1 MIYRG
6 RLVFNENKDE
16 GEVLID
22 PDFFYELHP
31 TIQLD
36 VLTDWIR
43 YLQDLYK
50 EIQTDPYDEATV
62 FIARE

>member
-16 GEVLID
+16 GKVLID
-22 PDFFYELHP
+22 TDFFYELHP

-36 VLTDWIR
+36 VLSDWIR
-43 YLQDLYK
+43 YLEDLYK